1 MSVIG
6 PRPEV
11 KKYVHLEDPSW
22 RLVLSVRPGLTDLA
36 TLAYVDE
43 EETLAVYEDPEIEYR
58 ETISPRKL
66 ALNVQ
71 YLRLRSRHTD
81 LRLVVLTILYVLHLR
96 RRGQE
101 WLDKFLPIGQL
112 T

>member
-1 MSVIG
+1 MSVVG

-11 KKYVHLEDPSW
+11 ERYVHFEEPSW
-22 RLVLSVRPGLTDLA
+22 QVVLSVRPGLTDLA

-43 EETLAVYEDPEIEYR
+43 EDTLAVYEDPELQYR
-58 ETISPRKL
+58 ETILPRKL

-96 RRGQE
+96 RRGQDWIDE
-101 WLDKFLPIGQL
+101 FLPKEQP